1 MSLAEGILDLLF
13 PPKCPFCQKMLE
25 HPRAPLCPAC
35 QPELAWLEG
44 AAGER
49 RVDFTCGC
57 FSPLGYRGRTAQA
70 VKRYKFQRVRAYAEP
85 LGELMAQCL
94 QDRLPQGADLVTWAP
109 LSQKRLRERG
119 FNQAELLARRVGEL
133 CGLPCAPTLRKIRHT
148 RPQSGL
154 AGDGERQANAE
165 GAYELLP
172 GAALSGKRVVLVD
185 DVVTSGATLS
195 QCARLLREA
204 GAEAVYGLTL
214 AQARGDED
222 RSAPKLPE
230 KTGKL

>member
-1 MSLAEGILDLLF
+1 MRMF
-13 PPKCPFCQKMLE
+13 
-25 HPRAPLCPAC
+25 
-35 QPELAWLEG
+35 W
-44 AAGER
+44 
-49 RVDFTCGC
+49 
-57 FSPLGYRGRTAQA
+57 
-70 VKRYKFQRVRAYAEP
+70 
-85 LGELMAQCL
+85 
-94 QDRLPQGADLVTWAP
+94 
-109 LSQKRLRERG
+109 
-119 FNQAELLARRVGEL
+119 
-133 CGLPCAPTLRKIRHT
+133 HT
-148 RPQSGL
+148 RPQSCL
-154 AGDGERQANAE
+154 AGDCEMQANSEWAF
-165 GAYELLP
+165 ELLP

>member
-1 MSLAEGILDLLF
+1 MSPGPASPGGG
-13 PPKCPFCQKMLE
+13 
-25 HPRAPLCPAC
+25 PRH
-35 QPELAWLEG
+35 
-44 AAGER
+44 
-49 RVDFTCGC
+49 
-57 FSPLGYRGRTAQA
+57 LGP
-70 VKRYKFQRVRAYAEP
+70 AEP
-85 LGELMAQCL
+85 
-94 QDRLPQGADLVTWAP
+94 
-109 LSQKRLRERG
+109 KRLRERG

-154 AGDGERQANAE
+154 AGDGERKANAE
-165 GAYELLP
+165 GAYKLLP